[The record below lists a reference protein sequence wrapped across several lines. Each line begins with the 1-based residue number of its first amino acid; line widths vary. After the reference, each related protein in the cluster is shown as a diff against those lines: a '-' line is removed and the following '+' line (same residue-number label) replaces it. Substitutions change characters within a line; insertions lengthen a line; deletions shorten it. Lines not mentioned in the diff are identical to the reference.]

1 MANDVLIG
9 GSVAY
14 KFRKGSQ
21 EITLND
27 RARSF
32 SDRSSLVWDA
42 VKAVETRMGF
52 QVLLEGEGQR
62 AGRFLVWS
70 TNNTGAITDRSR
82 WLSGDQM
89 FELGYEERF
98 DRDFNNDG
106 TTGEPVALD
115 ADGDGLIDGS
125 SIYKLFRDDQ
135 AIALTHRGLAL
146 SDASSDFWDVEM
158 AVATEIGFQ
167 VLLEG
172 EGQRAGRFRVWS
184 TDRAGVITGRSR
196 WLTGD
201 QMLEHGYE
209 DVFNWDINGD
219 GITGEPL
226 AVDADGDGLID
237 GSSIYKLLRD
247 GAAIKLTSRGRTL
260 SDAFSSSWDAVKA
273 VRTQTGFKVLLEGEG
288 QRAGQFRVW
297 SANGRGAV
305 FDRTPWAKGDQ
316 MLALG
321 YEDTFNRDF
330 NNDGIIGE
338 PEAVDADA
346 DGLIDGSNS
355 SVYKLFK
362 NGQAITLTNWGRTFS
377 DSSSEFWDAAMAVE
391 NVMGFHV
398 LLEGEGRR
406 EDRWMVWSTDT
417 LGAVNGWSGWAT
429 GDQMMELGYEDVFN
443 LDFNGDGEIKQPS
456 GAFGITGLLPGAG
469 QFLPIVTA

>member
-1 MANDVLIG
+1 VANDVLIG
-9 GSVAY
+9 GATAY
-14 KFRKGSQ
+14 KFRRGSQ

-32 SDRSSLVWDA
+32 SDRSSRLWDA
-42 VKAVETRMGF
+42 VKAVETKMGF
-52 QVLLEGEGQR
+52 QVLLEGKGQR

-70 TNNTGAITDRSR
+70 TNNTGVITDRSR
-82 WLSGDQM
+82 WLTGDQM
-89 FELGYEERF
+89 FELGYEQRF
-98 DRDFNNDG
+98 DRDFNNDEIV
-106 TTGEPVALD
+106 GEPVAID

-125 SIYKLFRDDQ
+125 SIYKLLKDGE
-135 AIALTHRGLAL
+135 AIKLTSRRRTL
-146 SDASSDFWDVEM
+146 SDASSEIWNVEM
-158 AVATEIGFQ
+158 AIATNIGFQ
-167 VLLEG
+167 LLLEG
-172 EGQRAGRFRVWS
+172 EGQKAGQFRVWS

-201 QMLEHGYE
+201 QMLERGYE

-219 GITGEPL
+219 GSTGEPL

-247 GAAIKLTSRGRTL
+247 GAAITLTSRGRTL
-260 SDAFSSSWDAVKA
+260 SDAFSRSWDAAKA
-273 VRTQTGFKVLLEGEG
+273 VRTQTGFQVLLEGQG

-297 SANGRGAV
+297 SANDRGAV
-305 FDRTPWAKGDQ
+305 FDRSPWATGDQ

-321 YEDTFNRDF
+321 YEDVFNRDF
-330 NNDGIIGE
+330 NNDEIIGE
-338 PEAVDADA
+338 PVPVDADG
-346 DGLIDGSNS
+346 DGLIDGSS
-355 SVYKLFK
+355 SSIYKLFK

-377 DSSSEFWDAAMAVE
+377 DASSDFWDAAMAVE

-406 EDRWMVWSTDT
+406 EGRWMVWRTNT

-429 GDQMMELGYEDVFN
+429 GDQMLELGYEDVFN
-443 LDFNGDGEIKQPS
+443 FDFNGDGEIKQPS
-456 GAFGITGLLPGAG
+456 DGFGITGLLPGAG
-469 QFLPIVTA
+469 QFLPIVTG